1 MFAVL
6 DLGTNTFHLVIA
18 KKANDSF
25 EIICKKEIAVKLGE
39 GSINQQYISDSAYTR
54 GLDALKVF
62 KQAIDNYQVEDIK
75 AIATSAIRD
84 ADNGKDFISAARK
97 LYGFIIETIDGET
110 EAEYIYK
117 AVVSTVPYI
126 DSNILVMDIG
136 GGSVE
141 LIIGN
146 KNNIYWKQS
155 FAIGAARLIGPYH
168 QQDPIDA
175 DDLCKLIAYI
185 HHQLEPL
192 EPQLSIYKPQILVGA
207 AGAFQSILEIAEIK
221 LDSQNAA
228 VFDLE
233 KFYQLYHQMINSS
246 KQEREQMKGLDG
258 FRVEMMVAAMVL
270 MKVVLDIQNT
280 QQLYISTFS
289 LKEGLLLTYF

>member
-18 KKANDSF
+18 KKANDAF
-25 EIICKKEIAVKLGE
+25 EIIYKKEIAVKLGE
-39 GSINQQYISDSAYTR
+39 GSINQKFISDTAFTR
-54 GLDALKVF
+54 GLDALKIF
-62 KQAIDNYQVEDIK
+62 KQAIDNYQVVDIV
-75 AIATSAIRD
+75 ATATSAIRD
-84 ADNGKDFISAARK
+84 AENGKDFISAAKK
-97 LYGFIIETIDGET
+97 LYGFTIETIDGET
-110 EAEYIYK
+110 EAEYIYQ

-146 KNNIYWKQS
+146 KDNIYWKQS

-175 DDLCKLIAYI
+175 DDLLRLITYI
-185 HHQLEPL
+185 HQKLEPL
-192 EPQLSIYKPQILVGA
+192 KTQLSIYKTQILVGA
-207 AGAFQSILEIAEIK
+207 AGAFQSLLEIAEIK
-221 LDSQNAA
+221 LDTQNAV

-233 KFYQLYHQMINSS
+233 KFNQLYQSMIKSN
-246 KQEREQMKGLDG
+246 KEEREQMKGLVG
-258 FRVEMMVAAMVL
+258 FRVEMMVVAMVL
-270 MKVVLDIQNT
+270 MKTVMDIQNT
-280 QQLYISTFS
+280 QQLCISTYS
-289 LKEGLLLTYF
+289 LKEGLLLKFF